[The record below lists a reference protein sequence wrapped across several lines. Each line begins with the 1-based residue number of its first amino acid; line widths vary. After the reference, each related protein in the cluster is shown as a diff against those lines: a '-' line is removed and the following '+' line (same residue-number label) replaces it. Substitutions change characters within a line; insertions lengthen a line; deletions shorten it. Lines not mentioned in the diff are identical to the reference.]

1 MKCPVEIAH
10 EMSALRRVKVGEHGP
25 YVVLL
30 EDRDGAGSESTGSHF
45 TGGGEKITGWQA
57 AEKNG
62 GRDGAVE
69 KTRSGKV
76 KNPTFPPRLEIPQTP
91 RDSHFPTASA
101 TAGD

>member
-1 MKCPVEIAH
+1 M
-10 EMSALRRVKVGEHGP
+10 GQQ
-25 YVVLL
+25 YVLLL
-30 EDRDGAGSESTGSHF
+30 EDRDGASNESTGSHSC
-45 TGGGEKITGWQA
+45 GRWRKRSRGWQA

-69 KTRSGKV
+69 KTRGGKV
-76 KNPTFPPRLEIPQTP
+76 KEPTFPPRLEIPQTP